1 MQVSLQ
7 SSMKAATFYVPP
19 YTLLIAS
26 SRLQEARGGLSPDLV
41 PSPLF
46 DQETRREHQ
55 GKAVIPGTTL
65 CLSLPSQG
73 HCLRSCSGLLPI
85 PWSYGVEGTEPSTP
99 RGLPHPHPGLYA
111 PPAPLISPSN
121 SFLLSTLKTG
131 ISASKCQLQ
140 LGEAGTHQG
149 LPPRQIYRA
158 IKLSLG
164 ESGRGSS

>member
-1 MQVSLQ
+1 
-7 SSMKAATFYVPP
+7 MKAATFYVPP
-19 YTLLIAS
+19 YILLIAS
-26 SRLQEARGGLSPDLV
+26 SRLQEARGASLPILSLHHSLTRKLAGSTKARQPSLEPHCASV
-41 PSPLF
+41 PHPRVTVYAVAQAYCPSP
-46 DQETRREHQ
+46 
-55 GKAVIPGTTL
+55 
-65 CLSLPSQG
+65 
-73 HCLRSCSGLLPI
+73 
-85 PWSYGVEGTEPSTP
+85 GVEGTEPSTP

-111 PPAPLISPSN
+111 PPASLISPSN

>member
-1 MQVSLQ
+1 MFPHIPSHHFIKTPRSWGEGGSL
-7 SSMKAATFYVPP
+7 P
-19 YTLLIAS
+19 I
-26 SRLQEARGGLSPDLV
+26 
-41 PSPLF
+41 
-46 DQETRREHQ
+46 
-55 GKAVIPGTTL
+55 
-65 CLSLPSQG
+65 LSLHHSLTRKLDGSTKAGQPSLEPHCVSVPHPQG
-73 HCLRSCSGLLPI
+73 HCLCSCSGLLPI
-85 PWSYGVEGTEPSTP
+85 PWSYGSGGYRAKHTSGP
-99 RGLPHPHPGLYA
+99 PHPHPGLHA

-149 LPPRQIYRA
+149 LPPSQIYRA